1 MCRGGLRV
9 FPTVQDVLEQFN
21 GRMEAAAF
29 SREVKGSYVGA
40 LSTRM
45 ELLCNGICG
54 EIFGGINIPDEELL
68 EESVTVDLS
77 RVGLAETKSVLMDV
91 LLIRLQEYRTMH
103 EAMNLPLQHVT
114 VLEEAHHLLKRTSA
128 AQSDEGSNMPGQS
141 VEMISTA
148 MGDALLG

>member
-1 MCRGGLRV
+1 MPGRAAR

-77 RVGLAETKSVLMDV
+77 RVGLAETKSMLMGI

-103 EAMNLPLQHVT
+103 EAMNLPLQYVT
-114 VLEEAHHLLKRTSA
+114 VLEETHHLLKRTYA
-128 AQSDEGSNMPGQS
+128 DQSDEGSNMPGQS

>member
-77 RVGLAETKSVLMDV
+77 REETKSVLMDI

-148 MGDALLG
+148 MGDALLE

>member
-1 MCRGGLRV
+1 MPGRAAR

-77 RVGLAETKSVLMDV
+77 RVGLAETKSMLMGI

>member
-77 RVGLAETKSVLMDV
+77 REETKSVLMDI

-148 MGDALLG
+148 MGGALLE

>member
-54 EIFGGINIPDEELL
+54 EILGGSNIPDEELL

-77 RVGLAETKSVLMDV
+77 REETKSVLMDI

>member
-77 RVGLAETKSVLMDV
+77 REETKSVLMDV

>member
-54 EIFGGINIPDEELL
+54 EILGGSNIPDEELL

-77 RVGLAETKSVLMDV
+77 REETKSMLMGI

-128 AQSDEGSNMPGQS
+128 AQSDEGPTCRANRWR
-141 VEMISTA
+141 
-148 MGDALLG
+148 

>member
-54 EIFGGINIPDEELL
+54 EILGGSNIPDEELL

-77 RVGLAETKSVLMDV
+77 REETKSMLMGI

-148 MGDALLG
+148 MGDALLE